1 MEDAELNQIQSA
13 IGELYRL
20 VNTLRGDNG
29 CPWDKKQ
36 TPETV
41 SIYLIE
47 EVYELVD
54 AIESGSSDQICEEL
68 GDLLFHILLVARMFQ
83 ERGEFDLSDVAQ
95 AITDKMIRRHPHVF
109 GEKKINSSEEVI
121 QNWHKIKLAEKK
133 ASDQKS
139 LLDSVP
145 PGLPALIRAFR
156 ISDRVAKSGFE
167 WMNIAGNLQDTTK
180 MLDRLRVVL
189 RNQDI
194 NFSAGQFGDLLFTL
208 VNIAR
213 LAKIHPESVL
223 AGSVKKFELRFK
235 KMEELVAESK
245 RELTEVTLEEKR
257 LIWDKAHKMVP

>member
-36 TPETV
+36 SPETV

-68 GDLLFHILLVARMFQ
+68 GDLLFHILFVARMFQ

-95 AITDKMIRRHPHVF
+95 TITDKMIRRHPHVF

-156 ISDRVAKSGFE
+156 ISDRAAKSGLE
-167 WMNIAGNLQDTTK
+167 WMNIAGNLQDTTE
-180 MLDRLRVVL
+180 MLDKLQVAL
-189 RNQDI
+189 KNQDI
-194 NFSAGQFGDLLFTL
+194 NLLAGQFGDLLFTL

-223 AGSVKKFELRFK
+223 AGSIKKFELRFK

-245 RELTEVTLEEKR
+245 RELSEVTAEEKT

>member
-36 TPETV
+36 SPETV
-41 SIYLIE
+41 RIYLIE

-68 GDLLFHILLVARMFQ
+68 GDLLFHILFVARMFQ

-95 AITDKMIRRHPHVF
+95 TITDKMIRRHPHVF
-109 GEKKINSSEEVI
+109 GEKKIDSSEEVI

-156 ISDRVAKSGFE
+156 ISDRAAKSGFE

-189 RNQDI
+189 RNQNI
-194 NFSAGQFGDLLFTL
+194 NFSAEQFGDLLFTL

-245 RELTEVTLEEKR
+245 LELSEVTLEEKT